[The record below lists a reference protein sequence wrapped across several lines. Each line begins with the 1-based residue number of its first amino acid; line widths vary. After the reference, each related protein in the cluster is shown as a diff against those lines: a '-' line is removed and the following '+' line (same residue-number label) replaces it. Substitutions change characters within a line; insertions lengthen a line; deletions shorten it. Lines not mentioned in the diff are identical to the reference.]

1 MKPQVL
7 TVHPHVQQ
15 ALVAGAPVVAL
26 ESTVIAHGLP
36 APHNLDVARR
46 MEAVVRSEGAT
57 PATVAVLDGHVRVGL
72 EPAELERLAEGE
84 VAKVSLHT
92 LAVTLTRRAIGATTV
107 AATMWAAAQVG
118 IRVFATGG
126 IGGVH
131 RGEGWDI
138 SADLPAL
145 ATLPVAVV
153 CSGPKAILDLPRTRE
168 WLETWG
174 VPVLGYQTDELP
186 AFFSRSSGLPVDCRV
201 EAPEEA
207 AEIIRTHLALG
218 RGGVLVTVPVPAAQ
232 EVPAEQVLAWLA
244 EAEAE
249 AHARGLSGPALT
261 PFLLNA
267 LARLSRG
274 ATLQANLA
282 LLVNNAVVAARIA
295 GALSHARAG

>member
-267 LARLSRG
+267 LARFSRG

-282 LLVNNAVVAARIA
+282 LLVNNAAVAARIA
-295 GALSHARAG
+295 GALSHA

>member
-282 LLVNNAVVAARIA
+282 LLVNNAAVAARIA
-295 GALSHARAG
+295 GALSHA

>member
-249 AHARGLSGPALT
+249 AHARGLSGPTLT

-282 LLVNNAVVAARIA
+282 LLVNNAAVAARIA
-295 GALSHARAG
+295 GALSHA

>member
-249 AHARGLSGPALT
+249 AHARGLSGPTLT

-267 LARLSRG
+267 LARFSRG

-282 LLVNNAVVAARIA
+282 LLVNNAAVAARIA
-295 GALSHARAG
+295 GALSHA